1 LRGTKQSLYYTEQT
15 RKSTQALQIQIPLFS
30 ACRREGGRAQQDR
43 VSQRS
48 AQKLWAFPL
57 IEAGGL
63 FAHTAQALATRPVSA
78 PLPNASEAIESILYR
93 ASLRG
98 GTTWQSPNYRAAI

>member
-1 LRGTKQSLYYTEQT
+1 LENIDCVDFRLY
-15 RKSTQALQIQIPLFS
+15 SII
-30 ACRREGGRAQQDR
+30 G
-43 VSQRS
+43 
-48 AQKLWAFPL
+48 AFPL

-63 FAHTAQALATRPVSA
+63 SAHTAQALATRPVSA